1 MDSLEQNIRLLV
13 QDVLSK
19 MDIPDA
25 ASSPQ
30 AAAPAAASAPPEA
43 LGPGLFGDIETAIAA
58 AKIAQKELV
67 QLTLETRKKIIAAMR
82 QATLDNN
89 ELMSNLAVE
98 DTGFGRVEDKIVK
111 HKLVADKTPGVE
123 DLVPS
128 AFSDDDGMTLV
139 ERAPWGVIGAI
150 IPSTN
155 PSSTVICNGIGMI
168 AAGNSIVFG
177 PHPFAKKI
185 SGMAVS
191 LMNQAIVSAGG
202 PRNLITAMAEP
213 TIPAANVLLT
223 HEDIG
228 LLMVTGGPAIVKIAM
243 NSGKKVIAAG
253 PGNPPCVVDETAD
266 IEKAG
271 KDIVA
276 GASFDNNIICICEKE
291 VIVVDSVADRL
302 KQAMCNNGAYLLDEA
317 QTRALSELVIDKPG
331 SPGDEGAIDKKFVG
345 KNASVIAKA
354 IGLDIPDS
362 VRLLL
367 CEVGREHPLI
377 WTEQLMPVMPLTRVK
392 NVDDAIDLAFQCEHG
407 FRHTAVMHS
416 LNIAKLSKMAKV
428 MDCSIFVK
436 NGPSYAG
443 LGVGG
448 AGFTSLSI
456 ASPTGDGITRAWTF
470 TRERRCTIVD
480 YFRIV

>member
-19 MDIPDA
+19 MDVPA
-25 ASSPQ
+25 EAPSPK
-30 AAAPAAASAPPEA
+30 APAPAAQTEA
-43 LGPGLFGDIETAIAA
+43 LGPGLFADIETAIAA
-58 AKIAQKELV
+58 AKIAQQELLK
-67 QLTLETRKKIIAAMR
+67 LTLVDRKRIIEAMR
-82 QATLDNN
+82 KATLDNN

-98 DTGFGRVEDKIVK
+98 DTGFGRVEDKLVK
-111 HKLVADKTPGVE
+111 HKLVAEKTPGIE
-123 DLVPS
+123 DLVPLAYS
-128 AFSDDDGMTLV
+128 NDDGMALV

-168 AAGNSIVFG
+168 AGGNSVVFG

-185 SGMAVS
+185 SGTAVS

-202 PRNLITAMAEP
+202 PMNLLTALANP
-213 TIPAANVLLT
+213 TVAAANVLMT
-223 HEDIG
+223 HEDIAM
-228 LLMVTGGPAIVKIAM
+228 LVVTGGPAIVKLAM
-243 NSGKKVIAAG
+243 GSGKKAIAAG

-276 GASFDNNIICICEKE
+276 GGSFDNNIICICEKE

-302 KQAMCNNGAYLLDEA
+302 KQAMCDNGAYLLDEA
-317 QTRALSELVIDKPG
+317 QTRAVTELVITDPG
-331 SPGDEGAIDKKFVG
+331 GPGKEGMPNKDFVG

-354 IGLDIPDS
+354 IGLEIPDS
-362 VRLLL
+362 VRMLL

-392 NVDDAIDLAFQCEHG
+392 NVDDAIELAFQCEHG
-407 FRHTAVMHS
+407 FRHTAMMHS
-416 LNIAKLSKMAKV
+416 LN
-428 MDCSIFVK
+428 
-436 NGPSYAG
+436 
-443 LGVGG
+443 
-448 AGFTSLSI
+448 
-456 ASPTGDGITRAWTF
+456 
-470 TRERRCTIVD
+470 
-480 YFRIV
+480 

>member
-19 MDIPDA
+19 MDVPEA
-25 ASSPQ
+25 KSSTQTTSP
-30 AAAPAAASAPPEA
+30 APAAPPEA
-43 LGPGLFGDIETAIAA
+43 LGPGLFADIETAIAA
-58 AKIAQKELV
+58 ARIAQKELAK
-67 QLTLETRKKIIAAMR
+67 LTLVTRRKIIAAMR

-89 ELMSNLAVE
+89 DLLSNLAVE
-98 DTGFGRVEDKIVK
+98 DTGFGRVEDKLLK
-111 HKLVADKTPGVE
+111 HALVAEKTPGVE
-123 DLVPS
+123 DLVPN
-128 AFSDDDGMTLV
+128 AFSDDDGMSLV
-139 ERAPWGVIGAI
+139 EWAPWGVIGAI

-155 PSSTVICNGIGMI
+155 PSSTVVCNGIGMI
-168 AAGNSIVFG
+168 AAGNSVVFG

-185 SGMAVS
+185 SGMAIS

-202 PRNLITAMAEP
+202 PMNLLTAMANP
-213 TIPAANVLLT
+213 TIAAANVLLS

-228 LLMVTGGPAIVKIAM
+228 MLVVTGGPGIVKLAM
-243 NSGKKVIAAG
+243 KSGKKAIAAG

-276 GASFDNNIICICEKE
+276 GGSFDNNIICICEKE

-317 QTRALSELVIDKPG
+317 QTRAITELVIAEPG
-331 SPGDEGAIDKKFVG
+331 GPGKEGMPNKDFVG

-392 NVDDAIDLAFQCEHG
+392 NVDDAIDLAFECEHG
-407 FRHTAVMHS
+407 FRHTAIMHS
-416 LNIAKLSKMAKV
+416 LNIAKLSKMARV
-428 MDCSIFVK
+428 MNCSIFIK

-443 LGVGG
+443 LGFGG

-456 ASPTGDGITRAWTF
+456 ASPTGDGLTRARTF
-470 TRERRCTIVD
+470 TRERRCTVVD